1 MGEIKISND
10 EIFKEVLIDNSI
22 FTIGVDEFLKIR
34 IAINDEDSIKE
45 DIKIANL
52 IKLVM
57 DIDSLPMDEYEREK
71 YKRDIA
77 NIYQIGLND
86 GQEVAEEYANSLKS
100 IIEKNL
106 IIQRKKDLFQ
116 PSIIIFLCIIVIA
129 SIHEVKSILSDI
141 YNPVVFGSIGG
152 ILSIIVQNNKLN
164 IDYKVDRELL
174 RFESFKLV
182 LIPIVMSIIG
192 DIAIKSKF
200 ILGNIEQ
207 YNSDYFIFLIY
218 VICGYSQTFI
228 PNILKNLEFNSSQI
242 NDE

>member
-129 SIHEVKSILSDI
+129 SIPEVKNILSDI

>member
-1 MGEIKISND
+1 M
-10 EIFKEVLIDNSI
+10 
-22 FTIGVDEFLKIR
+22 
-34 IAINDEDSIKE
+34 
-45 DIKIANL
+45 ANL

-57 DIDSLPMDEYEREK
+57 DIDSLPMDKYEREK

-129 SIHEVKSILSDI
+129 SISEVKNVLCDI
-141 YNPVVFGSIGG
+141 YNPIVFGSIGG
-152 ILSIIVQNNKLN
+152 ILSIVVQNNKLN
-164 IDYKVDRELL
+164 IDYKVNKELL

-182 LIPIVMSIIG
+182 LIPIIMAIVG
-192 DIAIKSKF
+192 KIAIQSKF

-218 VICGYSQTFI
+218 IICGYSQTFI

>member
-1 MGEIKISND
+1 M
-10 EIFKEVLIDNSI
+10 IDNSI
-22 FTIGVDEFLKIR
+22 FTIGIDEFFKIR
-34 IAINDEDSIKE
+34 IAINDEDSIRK
-45 DIKIANL
+45 DVKIANL

-86 GQEVAEEYANSLKS
+86 GQELAEEYAESLKS

-116 PSIIIFLCIIVIA
+116 PSIVIFICIILIA
-129 SIHEVKSILSDI
+129 SISQVKNVLSSI
-141 YNPVVFGSIGG
+141 YNPIIFGSIGG
-152 ILSIIVQNNKLN
+152 ILSIIVENNKLN
-164 IDYKVDRELL
+164 IDYKVDKKLL
-174 RFESFKLV
+174 KFESFKLV

-192 DIAIKSKF
+192 YIAIKSKF

-207 YNSDYFIFLIY
+207 YDSDYFSFLIY
-218 VICGYSQTFI
+218 IICGYSQTFI
-228 PNILKNLEFNSSQI
+228 PNILKNLEFNSSQE